1 VIAESAQ
8 SDALSVLKST
18 RPAQPVAIAP
28 PVTVTPQTPIPSQ
41 SNPQNDDATN
51 ARRERKVLDLE
62 ISNSS
67 LLAINKTL
75 ERELRKQNSELRR
88 FRRLSRS
95 GRLSLTPMNRAV
107 SGQSTASLDVL
118 TEADDE
124 DEEKSEP
131 EDDSDAETFDDEDD
145 SMLSNDSS
153 SVLGSTARARRR
165 TRDEKRLM
173 LDLSKHQQL
182 LIDSERLNQSIK
194 RCLNFTEELIKTGNK
209 ALEYRVGIGDLKLGG
224 RVLSHDEEDDVIQIS
239 PPDLD
244 NVPVRE
250 EQSLRSPN
258 LDKSSLESAHLWVD
272 NSPLHLEGII
282 ESSSPKTGLG
292 IDVPDSLHLH
302 HSSKR

>member
-1 VIAESAQ
+1 
-8 SDALSVLKST
+8 
-18 RPAQPVAIAP
+18 
-28 PVTVTPQTPIPSQ
+28 
-41 SNPQNDDATN
+41 
-51 ARRERKVLDLE
+51 
-62 ISNSS
+62 
-67 LLAINKTL
+67 
-75 ERELRKQNSELRR
+75 
-88 FRRLSRS
+88 
-95 GRLSLTPMNRAV
+95 MNRAV